1 MDEGHDNGEDSG
13 ALEQEITHQRLRTV
27 LYGEIDAGLP
37 PVNTLVYGRT
47 LEPDMTEQL
56 SADDWIKAGL
66 KALAKSGFTA
76 LKADPLAKAVGVS
89 RGSFYWHFADLGA
102 FHTALLKRWRE
113 IAADQII
120 ADVEAGSDEP
130 LKALLRRTFGAR
142 LDLERAV
149 RNWAAFDPAAQGAVR
164 AIDRRRLDYIETLLE
179 KRGLT
184 PATARARAQIL
195 YWTFLG
201 FALSGTP
208 VPAAR
213 LEGLLDQILRMVS
226 A

>member
-1 MDEGHDNGEDSG
+1 
-13 ALEQEITHQRLRTV
+13 
-27 LYGEIDAGLP
+27 
-37 PVNTLVYGRT
+37 
-47 LEPDMTEQL
+47 MTEQL
-56 SADDWIKAGL
+56 SADDWISQGL

-76 LKADPLAKAVGVS
+76 LKADPLAKAMGVS
-89 RGSFYWHFADLGA
+89 RGSFYWHFADLGT
-102 FHTALLKRWRE
+102 FHAAVLKRWRE
-113 IAADQII
+113 VAAERII
-120 ADVEAGSDEP
+120 AEVEADSDDP

-149 RNWAAFDPAAQGAVR
+149 RNWAAFDTATQGAVR

-184 PATARARAQIL
+184 PAIAQARAQVL

-201 FALSGTP
+201 FALSGPP
-208 VPAAR
+208 VPAVR
-213 LEGLLDQILRMVS
+213 LQGLLDEILRMVS

>member
-1 MDEGHDNGEDSG
+1 
-13 ALEQEITHQRLRTV
+13 
-27 LYGEIDAGLP
+27 
-37 PVNTLVYGRT
+37 
-47 LEPDMTEQL
+47 MTEQL
-56 SADDWIKAGL
+56 SADDWIREGL

-76 LKADPLAKAVGVS
+76 LKADPLAKAMGVS

-102 FHTALLKRWRE
+102 FHAAILTRWRE
-113 IAADQII
+113 IAAEQII
-120 ADVEAGSDEP
+120 ADVEAADDEP

-149 RNWAAFDPAAQGAVR
+149 RNWAAFDAAAQDAVR
-164 AIDRRRLDYIETLLE
+164 AIDRRRIDYIETLLE

-184 PATARARAQIL
+184 PAAAQARAQVL

-213 LEGLLDQILRMVS
+213 LQGLLDEILRMVS

>member
-1 MDEGHDNGEDSG
+1 
-13 ALEQEITHQRLRTV
+13 
-27 LYGEIDAGLP
+27 
-37 PVNTLVYGRT
+37 
-47 LEPDMTEQL
+47 MTEQL

-102 FHTALLKRWRE
+102 FHAAVLKRWRE
-113 IAADQII
+113 IAAEQII
-120 ADVEAGSDEP
+120 ADVEVASGEP

-149 RNWAAFDPAAQGAVR
+149 RNWAAFDAAAQAAVR

-179 KRGLT
+179 KRGLDA
-184 PATARARAQIL
+184 ATAQARARIL

-201 FALSGTP
+201 FALSGAP
-208 VPAAR
+208 VPAGQ
-213 LEGLLDQILRMVS
+213 LQNLLDEILRMVS

>member
-1 MDEGHDNGEDSG
+1 MAD
-13 ALEQEITHQRLRTV
+13 
-27 LYGEIDAGLP
+27 
-37 PVNTLVYGRT
+37 
-47 LEPDMTEQL
+47 QL
-56 SADDWIKAGL
+56 SAQDWLDHGL
-66 KALAKSGFTA
+66 KALATRGFSA
-76 LKADPLAKAVGVS
+76 LKADPLAKTMGVS

-102 FHTALLKRWRE
+102 FHAAILKRWRE
-113 IAADQII
+113 IAAEQII

-130 LKALLRRTFGAR
+130 LKSLLRRSFGAR

-149 RNWAAFDPAAQGAVR
+149 RNWAAFDAAAQGAIR
-164 AIDRRRLDYIETLLE
+164 AIDRRRIDYIEALLK
-179 KRGLT
+179 KRGLE
-184 PATARARAQIL
+184 PAMAQARAQIL

-213 LEGLLDQILRMVS
+213 LQGLLDDILRMVS

>member
-1 MDEGHDNGEDSG
+1 M
-13 ALEQEITHQRLRTV
+13 
-27 LYGEIDAGLP
+27 YGEIGAGLS
-37 PVNTLVYGRT
+37 PVNTLVYGLL

-76 LKADPLAKAVGVS
+76 LKADPLAKAMGVS

-102 FHTALLKRWRE
+102 FHAAVLKRWRE
-113 IAADQII
+113 IAAEQII
-120 ADVEAGSDEP
+120 AAVEAGSDEP

-149 RNWAAFDPAAQGAVR
+149 RNWAAFDAAAQAAVR
-164 AIDRRRLDYIETLLE
+164 AIDRRRLDYIETLLDR
-179 KRGLT
+179 RGLD
-184 PATARARAQIL
+184 AAMAEARAQVL

-201 FALSGTP
+201 FALSAAP
-208 VPAAR
+208 LPAAR
-213 LEGLLDQILRMVS
+213 LQPLLDELLRMV
-226 A
+226 AD

>member
-1 MDEGHDNGEDSG
+1 
-13 ALEQEITHQRLRTV
+13 
-27 LYGEIDAGLP
+27 
-37 PVNTLVYGRT
+37 
-47 LEPDMTEQL
+47 MTEQL
-56 SADDWIKAGL
+56 SADDWTSQGL

-76 LKADPLAKAVGVS
+76 LKADPLAKAIGVS

-102 FHTALLKRWRE
+102 FHAAVLKRWRE
-113 IAADQII
+113 IAAEQII
-120 ADVEAGSDEP
+120 ADVEADSGEP
-130 LKALLRRTFGAR
+130 LAALLRRTFGAR

-149 RNWAAFDPAAQGAVR
+149 RNWAAFDAAAQAAVR

-184 PATARARAQIL
+184 PAMAQARAQIL

-213 LEGLLDQILRMVS
+213 LQGLLDEILRMVS

>member
-1 MDEGHDNGEDSG
+1 
-13 ALEQEITHQRLRTV
+13 
-27 LYGEIDAGLP
+27 
-37 PVNTLVYGRT
+37 
-47 LEPDMTEQL
+47 MTEQL
-56 SADDWIKAGL
+56 SADDWIRQGL
-66 KALAKSGFTA
+66 KVLAKNGFTA
-76 LKADPLAKAVGVS
+76 LKADPLARAMGVS

-102 FHTALLKRWRE
+102 FHAAVLKRWRE
-113 IAADQII
+113 IAAEQII

-130 LKALLRRTFGAR
+130 LQALLRRTFGAR

-149 RNWAAFDPAAQGAVR
+149 RNWAAFDAAAQGAVR
-164 AIDRRRLDYIETLLE
+164 AIDRRRIDYIEQLLE
-179 KRGLT
+179 QRGLA
-184 PATARARAQIL
+184 PATAQARAQIL

-213 LEGLLDQILRMVS
+213 LHGLLDEIMRMVS